1 MSFKCKLWEDSFVGS
16 MSKEMIR
23 ERRYLNRDLSLT
35 IHCIILGRRWWQ
47 SELIMTVTK
56 TCLEVDGQERP
67 RGGGIGQMWL
77 LRNMCDRNMD
87 TKPDLVQS

>member
-1 MSFKCKLWEDSFVGS
+1 MSFKCKLWEDSSVGS
-16 MSKEMIR
+16 MSKEMII

-35 IHCIILGRRWWQ
+35 MHCIILGRRWWQ

-67 RGGGIGQMWL
+67 RGRGIGQMWL

-87 TKPDLVQS
+87 TKPDLV